1 MAANDAAIHAGI
13 IAASRVSDKDY
24 VSEILPDYLQD

>member
-13 IAASRVSDKDY
+13 IAASRVSEKDY
-24 VSEILPDYLQD
+24 VREILPEYSQD